1 MKPSFYCM
9 CNIISYRIQA
19 ACAAVENTDC
29 LNILGGIEL
38 DMIYTVQGHSACA
51 TVMERHM
58 VLA

>member
-1 MKPSFYCM
+1 M